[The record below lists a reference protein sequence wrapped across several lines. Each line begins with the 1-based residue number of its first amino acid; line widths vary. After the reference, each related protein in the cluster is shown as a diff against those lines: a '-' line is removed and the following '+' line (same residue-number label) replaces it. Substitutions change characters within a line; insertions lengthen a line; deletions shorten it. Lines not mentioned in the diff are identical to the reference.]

1 MVLVANYEYGFVAG
15 DDGMTFM
22 TIRTGEARTTVT

>member
-1 MVLVANYEYGFVAG
+1 MVLIANYEYGFVAG

-22 TIRTGEARTTVT
+22 TIRTGEASTTVT